1 MKNQPISQIVAKLSS
16 EKKAKRTTLP
26 QFIQHLIQLSQGN
39 YTKGFLIMSA
49 DHKMNKRGNELFG
62 RVKKLSGWGFDV
74 NADYSR
80 KVNLQREREGLSM
93 DFEALPTWAEKV
105 NDIIYRHKTE
115 THKLYMSVFPSKNFG
130 TFVSYFVDGR
140 PATESEMATIREF
153 TPEKSESSRQGTDKK
168 VEIRRP
174 SLNNVL
180 LASLGGKR
188 MFLFENYNELTAEIN
203 EMAKT
208 A

>member
-1 MKNQPISQIVAKLSS
+1 MKNQPISQIVARLSF
-16 EKKAKRTTLP
+16 EKKARRTTLP
-26 QFIQHLIQLSQGN
+26 QFIQHLVQLSQGS
-39 YTKGFLIMSA
+39 YTKGFLIMAA
-49 DHKMNKRGNELFG
+49 DHKMNKRNNPLFG
-62 RVKKLSGWGFDV
+62 RVKKLSGWGFDT
-74 NADYSR
+74 NGDYAH
-80 KVNLQREREGLSM
+80 KVNLQREREGLSA
-93 DFEALPTWAEKV
+93 DFEALPTWAEKI

-115 THKLYMSVFPSKNFG
+115 TEKLYMSVFPSVNFG

-153 TPEKSESSRQGTDKK
+153 TPEKSESSRQGTEKK
-168 VEIRRP
+168 VPIRRP
-174 SLNNVL
+174 SLNNIL

-203 EMAKT
+203 QT

>member
-1 MKNQPISQIVAKLSS
+1 MKNQPISQIVAKLSN

-26 QFIQHLIQLSQGN
+26 QFIQHLVQLSQGN
-39 YTKGFLIMSA
+39 YTKGYLIMAA

-74 NADYSR
+74 NADYAR

-115 THKLYMSVFPSKNFG
+115 THKLYMSVFPAANFG

-140 PATESEMATIREF
+140 PATESEMAIIKQF

-174 SLNNVL
+174 SLNNILV
-180 LASLGGKR
+180 ASLGGKR
-188 MFLFENYNELTAEIN
+188 MFLFENYNELTKEIN
-203 EMAKT
+203 EAVT

>member
-1 MKNQPISQIVAKLSS
+1 MKNQQISQIVAKISN
-16 EKKAKRTTLP
+16 EKKARRTTLP

-39 YTKGFLIMSA
+39 YTKGYLIMAA

-74 NADYSR
+74 NADYAR

-105 NDIIYRHKTE
+105 NDIIYRHKE
-115 THKLYMSVFPSKNFG
+115 QHEKLYMSVFPAPNFG
-130 TFVSYFVDGR
+130 TFASYFVDGR
-140 PATESEMATIREF
+140 PATESEMAIINQF

-174 SLNNVL
+174 SLNNIL
-180 LASLGGKR
+180 IASLGGKR
-188 MFLFENYNELTAEIN
+188 MFLFENYNEMTSQIN
-203 EMAKT
+203 EKAT

>member
-1 MKNQPISQIVAKLSS
+1 MKNQPISQIVSKLSS
-16 EKKAKRTTLP
+16 EKKARRTTLP
-26 QFIQHLIQLSQGN
+26 QFIQHLVQLSQGK
-39 YTKGFLIMSA
+39 YTKGFLIMAA

-74 NADYSR
+74 NADYTR
-80 KVNLQREREGLSM
+80 KVNLQREREGLEG

-115 THKLYMSVFPSKNFG
+115 THKLYMSVFPSTNFG

-140 PATESEMATIREF
+140 PATESEMVIIKQF
-153 TPEKSESSRQGTDKK
+153 TPEKSESSRQGTEKT
-168 VEIRRP
+168 VQIRRP
-174 SLNNVL
+174 SLNNIL

-188 MFLFENYNELTAEIN
+188 MFLFENYNELTKEIN
-203 EMAKT
+203 AAIK
-208 A
+208 AA